1 MVMSLLMFALAL
13 LWQTSAFAQVAF
25 LPLYQNGQVTGT
37 YSEISGGV
45 LLGTTTSDDEVFVDP
60 TVPAGTFSGATGVG
74 IPIGFDFT
82 FNGVVYDRLA
92 VNNNGWICLGSSTLT
107 PSVNTGGS
115 SYTPLSSTTAIT
127 PSALA
132 AKIAGFARDLQGQT
146 NSNSSQQ
153 GLCRSVE
160 RVQGL
165 QCRE

>member
-13 LWQTSAFAQVAF
+13 LWQTSAIAQVAL
-25 LPLYQNGQVTGT
+25 LPLYQNGRVAGT

-115 SYTPLSSTTAIT
+115 ILHPSVFNHRDYAIGFGGQNCWFR
-127 PSALA
+127 
-132 AKIAGFARDLQGQT
+132 KGFAGPNQLEH
-146 NSNSSQQ
+146 SS
-153 GLCRSVE
+153 
-160 RVQGL
+160 
-165 QCRE
+165 